1 MRSVLIVAAGLLAV
15 PCSAWGQLDVTL
27 NLGVHFDRLDQP
39 HRLIST
45 PDHQVYSTRGEAPTL
60 GVRATYWTKSR
71 FGLEAGIATSQNRSW
86 EGGGRVP
93 IPAMTK
99 RTSFASLAAVWR
111 PFDPARRIQPR
122 LGFGPAA
129 IVHSG
134 SGESL
139 LARQWDLGVVASAG
153 AHVRLGRSLQL
164 GLDVQNY
171 RFSTDFKQ
179 YSSSGRTIS
188 RGEVIRRSEW
198 LLLPAIRWTP

>member
-1 MRSVLIVAAGLLAV
+1 MRSVLMIAAGLLAV
-15 PCSAWGQLDVTL
+15 PCSVSGQLDVTL

-39 HRLIST
+39 HRLITT
-45 PDHQVYSTRGEAPTL
+45 PDDQVYSTRGEAPTVGL
-60 GVRATYWTKSR
+60 RATYWLRSHL
-71 FGLEAGIATSQNRSW
+71 GVEAGIATSQNQSW
-86 EGGGRVP
+86 EGAGAAP
-93 IPAMTK
+93 IPTMNK

-153 AHVRLGRSLQL
+153 AHVRLGRNLQL

-188 RGEVIRRSEW
+188 HGEVVRRSEW